1 MGVRVLP
8 PMLYHIIPPL
18 KRLSTEVTDMWSLRR
33 VRQQMCVPHM
43 RRSKVLLTN
52 VTRVRFHTCVGGR
65 VGGQVPLRGEH
76 FSALFALVRS
86 TVLLH
91 MIV

>member
-8 PMLYHIIPPL
+8 PMLYHVIPPL
-18 KRLSTEVTDMWSLRR
+18 KGLPAEITDMRPLRR
-33 VRQQMCVPHM
+33 VGQQMRVPHV
-43 RRSKVLLTN
+43 RRSKVLLAN
-52 VTRVRFHTCVGGR
+52 VTRVRFHTCMGGR

-76 FSALFALVRS
+76 FTALFALVRS